1 MTDDINHTSV
11 SALSS
16 AMYNSDLKP
25 SSLSS
30 SSSQQPFGAENHFFY
45 NDNNNNDYSQQS
57 HNNNQQQQQYSLH
70 QEQLVHGPLTNP
82 SLHRSS
88 PIAIQRSPSN
98 RKKEIG
104 DNPSRSTYD
113 DDDDDDSDIDVEGDA
128 IKLRR
133 KYGNNIVQTYQPE
146 SSILSSTAA
155 AAAEGATTT
164 NNRFRNH
171 SRSLSASASILNAP
185 YFGSLSRSTNQ
196 ILSLPPMSLGE
207 GDNNDSNN
215 NITMYDDDGQV
226 IVEPPELITSYGSL
240 RDSHERGRFLDGP
253 SSYREPMSGKIRQ
266 LDHRLRYHGS
276 RQPAAELNNIGER
289 LREGLQQSRKLKE
302 LRQKEENMK
311 KKSTS
316 NNKHKEGGL
325 YDDDNNHN
333 NNDKGNNT
341 TNNKGEPQDQK
352 IAGTSSLS
360 AMMNGVSQSVNPPEE
375 YSTLGPEILMP
386 IETGIQDY
394 HEDQI
399 STEELPSPSR
409 MMLSTSLTA
418 FELLRTSNK
427 DNIIS
432 DYDKRAASTGGQHGQ
447 STTVLSLAPL
457 VTTNS
462 NNNNTGL
469 SNLMSLNTTQTT
481 KTEISKLHNN
491 NAYQVLSRSMSDPSP
506 RFYHNNHHSLQQS
519 SGTATSSANNIN
531 IFLPAAT
538 TNNNQTEAINSNN
551 AMQQVPPYNIGQ
563 PLRENHHTSSPFI
576 SDHNN
581 DTIMFNGN
589 GSRSQLDH
597 DPNTDGAFG
606 DIDPITDFV
615 FGDMDM

>member
-16 AMYNSDLKP
+16 AMYNSDLKS

-30 SSSQQPFGAENHFFY
+30 SQQPCGAENNFFH
-45 NDNNNNDYSQQS
+45 NDNNNNDYSQRS
-57 HNNNQQQQQYSLH
+57 HNNQQQQQYSLH

-104 DNPSRSTYD
+104 DHLSRSIY

-155 AAAEGATTT
+155 AETS

-171 SRSLSASASILNAP
+171 NRSLSASASASASILNAP

-196 ILSLPPMSLGE
+196 ILSLPPMSLGG
-207 GDNNDSNN
+207 GDN

-226 IVEPPELITSYGSL
+226 IVEPPESIISYGSL

-311 KKSTS
+311 KKSIS
-316 NNKHKEGGL
+316 NNKNKEGGL
-325 YDDDNNHN
+325 YDDDNN
-333 NNDKGNNT
+333 NDKGNDNNDDDNYT
-341 TNNKGEPQDQK
+341 TINKGELQDQK
-352 IAGTSSLS
+352 MAGTSSLS

-375 YSTLGPEILMP
+375 YSSLGPEILMP

-394 HEDQI
+394 HENQI

-418 FELLRTSNK
+418 FELLKTSNK

-432 DYDKRAASTGGQHGQ
+432 DYDKRVASTGGQQGQ
-447 STTVLSLAPL
+447 STTLLSLAPL
-457 VTTNS
+457 VTTVS
-462 NNNNTGL
+462 NKNNTEL
-469 SNLMSLNTTQTT
+469 FNLMSLNTTQTT
-481 KTEISKLHNN
+481 TKEIRKPHNDN
-491 NAYQVLSRSMSDPSP
+491 GFQVLARSMSDPSP

-519 SGTATSSANNIN
+519 SGTTTLSANNISM
-531 IFLPAAT
+531 FLPAAT
-538 TNNNQTEAINSNN
+538 TTNNQTEAINNNN
-551 AMQQVPPYNIGQ
+551 AMQQVPPYNTGQ
-563 PLRENHHTSSPFI
+563 LLRENHHTSSPFI

-581 DTIMFNGN
+581 NTIILNGH
-589 GSRSQLDH
+589 GSGSQLDH

-606 DIDPITDFV
+606 DMEPNTDFV